1 MYQKQKG
8 LVVLGKYVLK
18 LYLIQIKRV
27 SLKYGNRGEKMS
39 AALHDVSEKKGVSR
53 LE

>member
-1 MYQKQKG
+1 MTVMARMAMPQGAERADVAPTLRSAHAG
-8 LVVLGKYVLK
+8 LKPGAT
-18 LYLIQIKRV
+18 
-27 SLKYGNRGEKMS
+27 MA